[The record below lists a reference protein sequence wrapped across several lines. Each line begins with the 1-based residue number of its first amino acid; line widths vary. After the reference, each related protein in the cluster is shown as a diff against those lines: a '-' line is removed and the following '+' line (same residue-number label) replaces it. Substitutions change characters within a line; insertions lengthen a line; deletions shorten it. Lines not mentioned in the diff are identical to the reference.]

1 MTHAETLSLM
11 RMMDSIRAEWGLV
24 LSNGA
29 KLMEYGQ
36 IEGIDKPISRL
47 VQGTLMTSSER
58 LEEGFALLDAVFA
71 EGCTTFD
78 TAHVYGSGDNE
89 RTVGRWIR
97 ERGIRDKVVLI
108 GKGAHHN
115 ADRQRVTPYD
125 IEADLHDSFARF
137 GFDYIDIYVLHRDDP
152 SQPVG
157 PIVEVLNQYQAS
169 GHIGVFGG
177 SNWSHKRIEAANE
190 YAYAHNLKPF
200 TVSSPNFSLAAQHQ
214 PPWPNCVSIAAEQ
227 GKDARAWYGAQQWR
241 CSPGRAWRGAF
252 SPGVSGATIW
262 KASRAISTSWRSVP
276 TATRTISRSWIGRK
290 CWRSSTSM
298 TLPQI
303 ALAYVMSQ
311 PLNIFALVGCANVG
325 EFRDNMAALALKL
338 TPDQLAWL
346 ESGTPEPQ
354 GA

>member
-1 MTHAETLSLM
+1 
-11 RMMDSIRAEWGLV
+11 
-24 LSNGA
+24 
-29 KLMEYGQ
+29 MEYGK

-58 LEEGFALLDAVFA
+58 LEEGFALLDAVVA

-97 ERGIRDKVVLI
+97 ERGIRDKVVIL

-137 GFDYIDIYVLHRDDP
+137 GFDYIDIYILHRDDP

-169 GHIGVFGG
+169 GNIGVFGG
-177 SNWSHKRIEAANE
+177 SNWSHKRIEEANE
-190 YAYAHNLKPF
+190 YAYAHNLNPF

-214 PPWPNCVSIAAEQ
+214 PPWPNCISIAAEQ
-227 GKDARAWYGAQQWR
+227 GKDARSWYGTQQMALFTW
-241 CSPGRAWRGAF
+241 SSLAGGFFSGRFRRDNLEGFESYFDKLAVTSYCYEDNF
-252 SPGVSGATIW
+252 Q
-262 KASRAISTSWRSVP
+262 KLDRAEVL
-276 TATRTISRSWIGRK
+276 AEQYQ
-290 CWRSSTSM
+290 M

-325 EFRDNMAALALKL
+325 EFRDNAAALALKL
-338 TPDQLAWL
+338 TPDQIAWL
-346 ESGTPEPQ
+346 ESGTPEP
-354 GA
+354 A

>member
-1 MTHAETLSLM
+1 
-11 RMMDSIRAEWGLV
+11 
-24 LSNGA
+24 
-29 KLMEYGQ
+29 MEYGK

-58 LEEGFALLDAVFA
+58 LEEGFALLDAVLA

-108 GKGAHHN
+108 SKGAHHN

-137 GFDYIDIYVLHRDDP
+137 GFDYLDIYILHRDDP

-157 PIVEVLNQYQAS
+157 PIVEILNQYQAS
-169 GHIGVFGG
+169 GNIGVFGG
-177 SNWSHKRIEAANE
+177 SNWSHTRIEEANE
-190 YAYAHNLKPF
+190 YAYAHNLTPF

-214 PPWPNCVSIAAEQ
+214 PPWPNCISIAAEQ
-227 GKDARAWYGAQQWR
+227 GKDARAWYGKQHMALFTW
-241 CSPGRAWRGAF
+241 SSLAGGFFSGRFRRDNLEGMESYFDKLAVESYCYEDNF
-252 SPGVSGATIW
+252 Q
-262 KASRAISTSWRSVP
+262 KLDRAELL
-276 TATRTISRSWIGRK
+276 AK
-290 CWRSSTSM
+290 QYQM

-325 EFRDNMAALALKL
+325 EFRDNAAALALKL
-338 TPDQLAWL
+338 TPDQIAWL
-346 ESGTPEPQ
+346 ESGTPVP
-354 GA
+354 A